1 MESNFLGMIINWRLR
16 QAMKHKKIFILLSI
30 VMIWS
35 ATVALANASS
45 SKIKVIINDTNLGE
59 IGEIIDNSTYL
70 PLRKIGESLHT
81 IVDWNSNTKTA
92 TIYSPN
98 VHMFIYNSSNG
109 EETTFGEV
117 KKGFSGKIKVFA
129 QVDNVGLKLNATKFT
144 IVDPNGKETLIQEIK
159 VEKNRDNY
167 WFVTEETSY
176 RFSLSGKYTIRCYMK
191 PENSEEWTITSEK
204 LITSSAN

>member
-1 MESNFLGMIINWRLR
+1 MMIKWRLR
-16 QAMKHKKIFILLSI
+16 QAMKNKKIFILLSI

-45 SKIKVIINDTNLGE
+45 SKIKVIINHTNLGE
-59 IGEIIDNSTYL
+59 IGETIDNSTYL
-70 PLRKIGESLHT
+70 PLRKIGESLHA

-98 VHMFIYNSSNG
+98 VHMFIYTSSNG

-129 QVDNVGLKLNATKFT
+129 QVDNVDLKLNSTKFT

-159 VEKNRDNY
+159 VEKDRDNY

-191 PENSEEWTITSEK
+191 PVNSDEWTVTSEK

>member
-1 MESNFLGMIINWRLR
+1 
-16 QAMKHKKIFILLSI
+16 MKHKKIFILLSV

-35 ATVALANASS
+35 ATVVLANASS
-45 SKIKVIINDTNLGE
+45 SKIKVIVNDVNLGE
-59 IGEIIDNSTYL
+59 IGENIDNSTYL
-70 PLRKIGESLHT
+70 PLRKVGETLHA
-81 IVDWNSNTKTA
+81 IVDWNANTKTT

-98 VHMFIYNSSNG
+98 VHMFLYSSSNG

-117 KKGFSGKIKVFA
+117 KKGFNGKIKVFA
-129 QVDNVGLKLNATKFT
+129 QVDNVSFKLNATKFT
-144 IVDPNGKETLIQEIK
+144 IVDPNGKETLIQQIK

-167 WFVTEETSY
+167 WFVTEETNY

-191 PENSEEWTITSEK
+191 PENSEDWTITSEK